1 MFNSIIIGK
10 KSMIVHVPVTDTG
23 SGVTEISYTM
33 TPRDAVGNLDSGSA
47 ETKTATVT
55 NGEAKITFDK
65 DFRGTITI
73 ICTDKAGNAADISM
87 FIKIGSGDW
96 NAITATKEPI
106 EVVIDIPEK
115 LLSDGREYYIIRA
128 HNGEYTFMDDLD
140 DAPDSGAK

>member
-1 MFNSIIIGK
+1 
-10 KSMIVHVPVTDTG
+10 MIVHVPVTDTG

-55 NGEAKITFDK
+55 NGEAKIAFDK

-96 NAITATKEPI
+96 NAITATKGPI

>member
-1 MFNSIIIGK
+1 
-10 KSMIVHVPVTDTG
+10 
-23 SGVTEISYTM
+23 
-33 TPRDAVGNLDSGSA
+33 
-47 ETKTATVT
+47 
-55 NGEAKITFDK
+55 
-65 DFRGTITI
+65 
-73 ICTDKAGNAADISM
+73 M

-115 LLSDGREYYIIRA
+115 LLSDGREYYIIRV